1 VTVRTLVAAV
11 VLAMLAA
18 SGDVRA
24 DDGGDARRAQVVVR
38 LGSTRT
44 ITVGEIE
51 DRLAAL
57 PPFQRATFGTDAATV
72 RRAFLQQV
80 LIPEALEA
88 LGAEAE
94 HLDQKLP
101 TSRAVERTRSQSAV
115 RAVRERL
122 GPESAVSMQDV
133 QKYYD
138 DNRDR
143 YDTPERLQ
151 IWRILCK
158 TREEAQSVLADAKG
172 DPTPKKFGELARE
185 HSVDKASNLRAGNI
199 GFISPDGTSSEPGMR
214 VDVSI
219 VEAAHAVK
227 DGDFVSAPVPEGEY
241 FSVVWRRGTIAA
253 TKRAVDQVAA
263 QIRDALWKA
272 RVKDETDKLV
282 ASLRAARLKD
292 LDDSP
297 LALLGTTPEP
307 ERGDAA
313 RELPRKKRLAPQPS
327 ASAGR

>member
-1 VTVRTLVAAV
+1 MRALGAAVLLV
-11 VLAMLAA
+11 VLAA
-18 SGDVRA
+18 SSDVRA

-57 PPFQRATFGTDAATV
+57 PPFQRSTFGTDAATV
-72 RRAFLQQV
+72 RRGFVQQV

-101 TSRAVERTRSQSAV
+101 TSRAVERTRSQSAI
-115 RAVRERL
+115 RALRERL
-122 GPESAVSMQDV
+122 GPESAVGMEDV

-158 TREEAQSVLADAKG
+158 TREEAQSVLTDAKG
-172 DPTPKKFGELARE
+172 DPSPKKFGELARE
-185 HSVDKASNLRAGNI
+185 HSLDKASNLRAGNI
-199 GFISPDGTSSEPGMR
+199 GFISPDGTSNEPGLR

-219 VEAAHAVK
+219 VEAAHGVK
-227 DGDFVSAPVPEGEY
+227 DGEFVNAPVPEGEY

-253 TKRAVDQVAA
+253 TRRSVDQVAA

-282 ASLRAARLKD
+282 ASLRAAKLKD

-307 ERGDAA
+307 EVGDAA
-313 RELPRKKRLAPQPS
+313 HAPPHKKRLGPQPS
-327 ASAGR
+327 ASAGH

>member
-1 VTVRTLVAAV
+1 MRTLVAAV
-11 VLAMLAA
+11 VLALLAT
-18 SGDVRA
+18 SRDTRA
-24 DDGGDARRAQVVVR
+24 DDGGDARRAQIVVHI
-38 LGSTRT
+38 GPTRT
-44 ITVGEIE
+44 ITVGELE

-57 PPFQRATFGTDAATV
+57 PPFQRATFGPDAATV

-80 LIPEALEA
+80 LVPEALEA

-101 TSRAVERTRSQSAV
+101 TSRAVERTRSQAAV
-115 RAVRERL
+115 RAIRERL
-122 GPESAVSMQDV
+122 GPESAVSLEDV

-158 TREEAQSVLADAKG
+158 TREDAESVLADAKK
-172 DPTPKKFGELARE
+172 DPTPKTFGELARE
-185 HSVDKASNLRAGNI
+185 HSLDKASNLRAGNL
-199 GFISPDGTSSEPGMR
+199 GFISPDGTSNEPGLR

-219 VEAAHAVK
+219 VQAAHAVK

-253 TKRAVDQVAA
+253 TKRTVDQVAA
-263 QIRDALWKA
+263 QIRDAIWKA

-282 ASLRAARLKD
+282 ASLRAAKLKD
-292 LDDSP
+292 LSDSP

-307 ERGDAA
+307 EVGDAPH
-313 RELPRKKRLAPQPS
+313 ETPRKKRLSPQPS
-327 ASAGR
+327 ASSGR